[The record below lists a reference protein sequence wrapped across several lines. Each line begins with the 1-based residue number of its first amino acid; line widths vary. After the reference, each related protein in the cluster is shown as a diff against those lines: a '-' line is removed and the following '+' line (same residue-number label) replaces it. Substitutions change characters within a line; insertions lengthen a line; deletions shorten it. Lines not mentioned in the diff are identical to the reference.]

1 MCRTVNCLSELLQW
15 DSPPRRVIIT
25 LIWLSVHLLLFVT
38 QKNECSRTFF
48 PQSFGENPPL
58 SKMEEWILLVKIS
71 ADNSDGYQ
79 AAER

>member
-15 DSPPRRVIIT
+15 DSPPHRVIIT

-38 QKNECSRTFF
+38 QNNECSLTFF

-71 ADNSDGYQ
+71 ADHSDGYQ